1 MKLLIEFKC
10 FEVIFLVHLFL
21 QHGFRKWSFDFLLTS
36 YIHAGDWLIPKQIG
50 SLPEQI
56 LLLAPTEI
64 RLGKTTRSRVDCG
77 IGARCYILQIH
88 RSGRISTPLAES
100 TSLQNNRSSCQL
112 MIWVWTPSKNCVSD
126 PCIDPDDIDQWSLML
141 VETWTVTKKKCQWP

>member
-1 MKLLIEFKC
+1 MLYFGRKCHFCSIEKD
-10 FEVIFLVHLFL
+10 EPRNYWSLFATW
-21 QHGFRKWSFDFLLTS
+21 WSFDFLLTS

-88 RSGRISTPLAES
+88 RSGRISIPLTES
-100 TSLQNNRSSCQL
+100 SPVCRKIVVLVSWWSEHGHHLRTVSATHVLIQTTLINDHWC
-112 MIWVWTPSKNCVSD
+112 WSKHG
-126 PCIDPDDIDQWSLML
+126 Q
-141 VETWTVTKKKCQWP
+141 